1 MTVAASAAVVLLS
14 TVLFPQ
20 MAVDGAVVAAND
32 DDKLFEVRSIFLPG
46 GVQVQLSRLANALA
60 HPREITSPTNMSHS
74 TICHIH
80 HTHTYPARE
89 RGGVINCVIC
99 MFTRCDCKERILVF
113 SQG

>member
-1 MTVAASAAVVLLS
+1 MAVAASAAVFLLS

-60 HPREITSPTNMSHS
+60 HPREITNMSHS

-80 HTHTYPARE
+80 HTHPGDTHTYPARE
-89 RGGVINCVIC
+89 RGGVINCV
-99 MFTRCDCKERILVF
+99 MYVHKV
-113 SQG
+113 

>member
-1 MTVAASAAVVLLS
+1 MAVAASAAVVLLS

-60 HPREITSPTNMSHS
+60 HPREITNMSHS

-89 RGGVINCVIC
+89 RGGVINCV
-99 MFTRCDCKERILVF
+99 MYVHKV
-113 SQG
+113 

>member
-46 GVQVQLSRLANALA
+46 GVQVQLSRLANALSPTREKSH
-60 HPREITSPTNMSHS
+60 HPRT
-74 TICHIH
+74 CHIRQFVIFITPIH
-80 HTHTYPARE
+80 IRLE
-89 RGGVINCVIC
+89 RGAV
-99 MFTRCDCKERILVF
+99 
-113 SQG
+113 